1 MILRGQKKE
10 EKTVNVI
17 YEHPP
22 RMICHKI
29 SKQAKLMLVRVV
41 LKLDKIRGTT
51 LVGKIGNLLFYKKLL
66 WSFFFLMVHPTKSV
80 NVLVE
85 E

>member
-1 MILRGQKKE
+1 MGGRDQKKE
-10 EKTVNVI
+10 GKTVKVI

-41 LKLDKIRGTT
+41 LKLDKIRGKNFSGENCKSTFFIKKN
-51 LVGKIGNLLFYKKLL
+51 VFLFL
-66 WSFFFLMVHPTKSV
+66 
-80 NVLVE
+80 
-85 E
+85 